1 MTFLKGAVQN
11 PVLVGAVMG
20 WFVAQVLKT
29 LIHLMITREFVWE
42 RMIGSGDAK
51 FAFRHCLCIGDGDRH
66 SIWQRQLRFC
76 NSSDHGNHCY
86 A

>member
-29 LIHLMITREFVWE
+29 LIHLMIRRSFANDCRQRKIIRAKNLQVWVV
-42 RMIGSGDAK
+42 
-51 FAFRHCLCIGDGDRH
+51 FCCIYL
-66 SIWQRQLRFC
+66 I
-76 NSSDHGNHCY
+76 
-86 A
+86 